1 MDENNYIKLK
11 CEVGKLIG
19 KVSELETK
27 VKAQD
32 ELIELLTDTLIELQ
46 GTVAGLEEKI
56 YSKQKRRGFHMES
69 CFYFRENNNSYN
81 EILIKIFYLRR
92 SSYV

>member
-1 MDENNYIKLK
+1 MDEKNYIKLK
-11 CEVGKLIG
+11 CEVGELIG

-32 ELIELLTDTLIELQ
+32 ELIELLTDTLVELQ

-56 YSKQKRRGFHMES
+56 YSK
-69 CFYFRENNNSYN
+69 
-81 EILIKIFYLRR
+81 
-92 SSYV
+92 

>member
-1 MDENNYIKLK
+1 MDENNYIKLT
-11 CEVGKLIG
+11 CEVGELIG

-32 ELIELLTDTLIELQ
+32 ELIELLTDTLVELQ

-56 YSKQKRRGFHMES
+56 YSK
-69 CFYFRENNNSYN
+69 
-81 EILIKIFYLRR
+81 
-92 SSYV
+92 

>member
-11 CEVGKLIG
+11 CEVGELIG

-32 ELIELLTDTLIELQ
+32 ELIELLTDTLVELQ

-56 YSKQKRRGFHMES
+56 YKKTRIPHGVLFFFAKNTPHIMKS
-69 CFYFRENNNSYN
+69 
-81 EILIKIFYLRR
+81 
-92 SSYV
+92 

>member
-11 CEVGKLIG
+11 CKVGELIG

-32 ELIELLTDTLIELQ
+32 ELIELLTDTLVELQ

-56 YSKQKRRGFHMES
+56 YSK
-69 CFYFRENNNSYN
+69 
-81 EILIKIFYLRR
+81 
-92 SSYV
+92 

>member
-1 MDENNYIKLK
+1 MSEKNYIKLK
-11 CEVGKLIG
+11 CEVGELIE

-46 GTVAGLEEKI
+46 GTVADLEEKI
-56 YSKQKRRGFHMES
+56 YSK
-69 CFYFRENNNSYN
+69 
-81 EILIKIFYLRR
+81 
-92 SSYV
+92 

>member
-11 CEVGKLIG
+11 CEVGELIG
-19 KVSELETK
+19 KVIELETK

-32 ELIELLTDTLIELQ
+32 ELIELLTDTLVELQ

-56 YSKQKRRGFHMES
+56 YSK
-69 CFYFRENNNSYN
+69 
-81 EILIKIFYLRR
+81 
-92 SSYV
+92 